1 MYKIDTEAENKQIVR
16 EYRQLIRLAE
26 PKLKEGDEK
35 RIRKAFEMAVEAHRH
50 MRRKSGEPYIF
61 HPLAVAKIMA
71 GEIGM
76 GTTSIICSLL
86 HDTVED
92 TEITLKDIEIE
103 FGIQIAK
110 IIDGLTKI
118 DKIATTSESIQ
129 AENYRKIIFTLG
141 DDIRVILIKLAD
153 RLHNMRT
160 LGSMSRTKQL
170 QMASE
175 TLYLY
180 APLAHRLGLYVVKS
194 ELEDLAMKYT
204 EPEKFKEIANKLNV
218 KKKEREAY
226 INDFVKTL
234 QELLEKEGMNAKVFG
249 RPKTIFSIW
258 RKMKLKEIDFEEVY
272 DKFAIRVVVEDA
284 GDLDKEKAN
293 CWRAYSII
301 ASTYNTISSRFRD
314 WITNPKSNGY
324 QSLHTTVIGPEGK
337 QVEIQIRTQR
347 MDEIAEKGLAAH
359 WKYKEGRASGAN
371 KIDDAFESWLLQV
384 RDLLKNAET
393 NPLEFINDF
402 KLQLYSKEIY
412 VFTPRGDIKN
422 LPKGSTAL
430 DFAFTIHTDV
440 GSHCMGAKINGKLVP
455 ISYQLNNGDQVEIIT
470 SSKQKPNE
478 DWLTFVVT
486 SRAKEKIKTTLKEEK
501 KKIAEQGKEI
511 LIRKFRQLKI
521 QFEDKNVNFITQAYK
536 MPTTLDLYYNI
547 ALDKIDLSKI
557 KAFINN
563 AGFLEAPKSEIKP
576 AFPKIYEPE
585 EEVPQLSKDTEL
597 HILGESSD
605 KYAYEFAKCCTP
617 VPGDDVIG
625 FISVNG
631 VVKIHRSNCANAINL
646 MSRFGYRVIKTQWSS
661 KKSLASLTTI
671 NIGGMDDIG
680 LLNKITSIVSEE
692 FKINIQSI
700 SVESNDGVFEGTI
713 KIFVND
719 SKQLTNMMNR
729 LRNIKSILTVERT

>member
-1 MYKIDTEAENKQIVR
+1 MQKISEDIENKQILR
-16 EYRQLIRLAE
+16 EYRQLIRLAK
-26 PKLKEGDEK
+26 PKFKEGDEK
-35 RIRKAFEMAVEAHRH
+35 RVRRAFEIAVEAHRH

-76 GTTSIICSLL
+76 GSTSVICALL

-92 TEITLKDIEIE
+92 TEITLKDVEKE
-103 FGIQIAK
+103 FGTQIAK

-141 DDIRVILIKLAD
+141 DDIRVILVKLAD

-160 LGSMSRTKQL
+160 LNSMSRTKQL

-204 EPEKFKEIANKLNV
+204 EPEKFKEIANKLSV

-226 INDFVKTL
+226 IDVFVKTL
-234 QELLEKEGMNAKVFG
+234 SELLIHEGINAKVFG

-258 RKMKLKEIDFEEVY
+258 RKMKLKEVDFEEVY
-272 DKFAIRVVVEDA
+272 DKFAIRVIVEEVNDS
-284 GDLDKEKAN
+284 DKEKAN

-301 ASTYNTISSRFRD
+301 ASNYSTISSRFRD

-324 QSLHTTVIGPEGK
+324 QSLHTTVIGPEGR
-337 QVEIQIRTQR
+337 QVEVQIRTER
-347 MDEIAEKGLAAH
+347 MDEISEKGLAAH
-359 WKYKEGRASGAN
+359 WKYKEGRTGTN
-371 KIDDAFESWLLQV
+371 KIDDAFESWLVQV

-393 NPLEFINDF
+393 NPLEFINNF

-412 VFTPRGDIKN
+412 VFTPKGDIKN

-455 ISYQLNNGDQVEIIT
+455 ISHQLNNGDQVEIIT

-478 DWLTFVVT
+478 DWLSFVAT

-501 KKIAEQGKEI
+501 KKVAEQGRET
-511 LIRKFRQLKI
+511 LIRKLKQLKI
-521 QFEDKNVNFITQAYK
+521 QFEDKNILFLTNLFK
-536 MPTTLDLYYNI
+536 MPTTLDLYFNI
-547 ALDKIDLSKI
+547 AHDKIDLSKLKSI
-557 KAFINN
+557 PNI
-563 AGFLEAPKSEIKP
+563 AGFFEAPKNEIKP
-576 AFPKIYEPE
+576 AFPKIAEFS

-617 VPGDDVIG
+617 VPGDDVVG

-631 VVKIHRSNCANAINL
+631 VVKIHRANCSNAINL

-661 KKSLASLTTI
+661 KKSLASLTTL

-680 LLNKITSIVSEE
+680 LLNKITSILSDE

-700 SVESNDGVFEGTI
+700 SVDSNDGVFNGTI
-713 KIFVND
+713 KIFVKDN
-719 SKQLTNMMNR
+719 KQLNGIIKH
-729 LRNIKSILTVERT
+729 LRKIKSILTVERS